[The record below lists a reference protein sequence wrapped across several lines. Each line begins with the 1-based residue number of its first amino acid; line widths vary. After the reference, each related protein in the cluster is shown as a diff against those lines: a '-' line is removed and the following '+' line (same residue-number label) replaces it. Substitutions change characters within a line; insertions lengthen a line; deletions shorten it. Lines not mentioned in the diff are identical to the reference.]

1 MRNYTLKTYVKN
13 KEKYGVLEHVIGKP
27 DYNGKTIDI
36 DELTFAEVKFVMKGL
51 GEISTWD
58 SIKEIFKNCFSW
70 DKQLEDDLINN
81 KNRIFSAKESKVK
94 KRHDKSLDKWFWSG
108 KVVEFF
114 EARNF
119 IIAEFKKLI
128 EQEQKM
134 LSSVD
139 PVNSLLWKQ
148 AGGDKLNRFGGIL
161 PLNQLGK
168 LYGQF
173 PFDLQNRKYMEIFLL
188 LTIEKE
194 SGEIQTKFS
203 KLKAQTNKK

>member
-27 DYNGKTIDI
+27 EYNGKTIDI

-51 GEISTWD
+51 GEITTWD
-58 SIKEIFKNCFSW
+58 SIKEIFKNCF
-70 DKQLEDDLINN
+70 QIEDD
-81 KNRIFSAKESKVK
+81 
-94 KRHDKSLDKWFWSG
+94 LDKWFWSG

-128 EQEQKM
+128 EQEQK
-134 LSSVD
+134 LLRSID

-168 LYGQF
+168 LYSVY
-173 PFDLQNRKYMEIFLL
+173 PFDLQNRKYLEILLL